1 MCYTTDLEKELILY
15 YKESASTY
23 FNKLGQFI
31 KYTDELK
38 EVCMEG
44 ALLYCKSKEDKYN
57 PLLNNNPLP
66 FFKTLIKNYSISRS
80 QSLLSYLDSNST
92 THLYQVKMNKDFWD
106 RLLTKSA
113 REYNLKQLL
122 DEKN

>member
-1 MCYTTDLEKELILY
+1 MCYTPDLEKELILY

-23 FNKLGQFI
+23 FNKLSQFI

-44 ALLYCKSKEDKYN
+44 ALLYCKSKEHKYN
-57 PLLNNNPLP
+57 PSLNNNPLP
-66 FFKTLIKNYSISRS
+66 FFKALIKNYCISWS
-80 QSLLSYLDSNST
+80 QSLLSYLDRNNT
-92 THLYQVKMNKDFWD
+92 NHLYQVQRNKDFCD
-106 RLLTKSA
+106 RLLGKSA
-113 REYNLKQLL
+113 REYKLKQLL